1 MITMKKHALL
11 MAALGGFFLC
21 ASCTD
26 FFSSSLGSWAARN
39 RRNMKPN
46 VNAGNVGDLVSQA
59 ENDPDLSLGVLKGID
74 DAVKNASGE
83 AKTALQQAALGAA
96 VNASGLG
103 ASVLNNAGEL
113 SSVDSPEKAKDL
125 VVDAINDMK
134 NLSET
139 SDVLG
144 SILPDPDADPE
155 GFQAFV
161 DTADPNELA
170 MAAALLL
177 AAEGEKH
184 VNDSDE
190 ALSDYV
196 NNFDASGA
204 GLSDSEKLA
213 VKLAEAAAQKPE
225 GLNDSM
231 KNLLDG
237 LHLAPPSIPI
247 P

>member
-1 MITMKKHALL
+1 MKKHALL

-46 VNAGNVGDLVSQA
+46 VNAGNAVGLVSQA

-74 DAVKNASGE
+74 DAVKNASGSD
-83 AKTALQQAALGAA
+83 KIKLQDAALGAA

-103 ASVLNNAGEL
+103 ASVLNNAGEF
-113 SSVDSPEKAKDL
+113 SSADNSEKAKDM

-134 NLSET
+134 NLAET
-139 SDVLG
+139 SAVLG

-155 GFQAFV
+155 GFQAFA
-161 DTADPNELA
+161 DAADPNDLA
-170 MAAALLL
+170 MAAAVLL
-177 AAEGEKH
+177 ASEGKKH
-184 VNDSDE
+184 VDDGDE

-196 NNFDASGA
+196 DNFDASGP

-213 VKLAEAAAQKPE
+213 VKLAEAAAQKTE

-237 LHLAPPSIPI
+237 LNLTPSISSP
-247 P
+247 